1 MKAVIENSEWT
12 YKVCVIF
19 GNAWQDRRY
28 TGITYTEK
36 KDAIKA
42 LEYHGKGYVE
52 ASRQVKYTYPYDG
65 TRYGCES
72 KKIYELN

>member
-1 MKAVIENSEWT
+1 MKIQNGRIKCALFSEMHG
-12 YKVCVIF
+12 K
-19 GNAWQDRRY
+19 
-28 TGITYTEK
+28 TEDTPALPILK
-36 KDAIKA
+36 KRDAIKA